1 MTKRGSLGVFSRLAM
16 IALGAACATTGV
28 DGDGDLNLPTASV
41 GPFRKLAADEVPGI
55 APFVF
60 DDRTTL
66 YREPAALTEG
76 SDVIL
81 FAVARNGSGA
91 AATDVIVRTRATDGR
106 AFLGTSADTSHVAP
120 VVLRPTEAWEGGA
133 LSGPFV
139 VRAGADVLLYYAAA
153 GGIGLARSSDGG
165 LTFQKVPGP
174 IFVRDPAVAWETTQ
188 VRAPGVYVL
197 PDGRSRLLYTA
208 GPCIG
213 EAEST
218 DGVRFTRLDADPS
231 TPAIDFVLGPGAPA
245 APGSL
250 LPNEKPPFDTA
261 SVADASPSTRIT
273 PAGRLHVRVLYTGR
287 DPAGVST
294 IGFAARYGD
303 AGRLDRNRS
312 PVYSVGAN
320 EAAPAYAEVPGGAFL
335 YVQQTRRVDERL
347 SYSAIAA
354 AFAPGTVKL
363 PAPASYPD
371 AP

>member
-1 MTKRGSLGVFSRLAM
+1 MKRKSLCAVVLLLS
-16 IALGAACATTGV
+16 CATTGV
-28 DGDGDLNLPTASV
+28 DGDGDLNLPTVSV
-41 GPFRKLAADEVPGI
+41 GPFRKLATDEVPGI

-66 YREPAALTEG
+66 YREPTALADG
-76 SDVIL
+76 SDVLL
-81 FAVARNGSGA
+81 FAVSKSGSGA

-106 AFLGTSADTSHVAP
+106 AFFGTSSDTGKTAP
-120 VVLRPTEAWEGGA
+120 IVLRPTEPWEGGA
-133 LSGPFV
+133 LAGPFV
-139 VRAGADVLLYYAAA
+139 LRSGGEVLLYYAAS

-165 LTFQKVPGP
+165 LTFRKEPGP
-174 IFVRDPAVAWETTQ
+174 IFARDPAVPWETTQ
-188 VRAPGVYVL
+188 VRAPGVYAL
-197 PDGRSRLLYTA
+197 PDGRIRLLYTA
-208 GPCIG
+208 GPAIG

-218 DGVRFTRLDADPS
+218 DGIRFTRLDADPS
-231 TPAIDFVLGPGAPA
+231 TPAIDPILGPGAPA
-245 APGSL
+245 APGTL

-261 SVADASPSTRIT
+261 SVADPSPSTRVT
-273 PAGRLHVRVLYTGR
+273 PAGRLHIRVLYTGR

-303 AGRLDRNRS
+303 RGPLERNRS

-320 EAAPAYAEVPGGAFL
+320 EAAPAYVEVPGGAYL

-354 AFAPGTVKL
+354 AFAPGSVKL

-371 AP
+371 GP